1 MKQQLLNLISQP
13 TSQFTDI
20 IAWIDDRYSFTPT
33 RFHNGEQLNE
43 ANQNNG
49 SCKVFAL
56 ALLFE
61 LTQQE
66 TLGLFCEHYAAV
78 LNRPEAS
85 EHQNIRQFISHS
97 FAGLKFDG
105 TALVARI

>member
-1 MKQQLLNLISQP
+1 MKQQLLNLLSQP
-13 TSQFTDI
+13 IIQFTDV
-20 IAWIDDRYSFTPT
+20 IAWIDERYSFTPT
-33 RFHNGEQLNE
+33 RFHNGEQVNE

-56 ALLFE
+56 ALLLE
-61 LTQQE
+61 LSQQE
-66 TLGLFCEHYAAV
+66 TLELFCEHYAAV
-78 LNRPEAS
+78 LNHPEAS
-85 EHQNIRQFISHS
+85 DHQNIRQFISHG

>member
-1 MKQQLLNLISQP
+1 MKQQLLNLVSQP
-13 TSQFTDI
+13 STQFTDV
-20 IAWIDDRYSFTPT
+20 IAWIDERYSFTPT

-56 ALLFE
+56 ALLLE

-66 TLGLFCEHYAAV
+66 TLGLFCEHYQAV
-78 LNRPEAS
+78 LNHPDAS
-85 EHQNIRQFISHS
+85 DHQNIRQFISHS
-97 FAGLKFDG
+97 FTGLKFAG
-105 TALVARI
+105 RALVERS

>member
-1 MKQQLLNLISQP
+1 MKQQLLNLVSQP
-13 TSQFTDI
+13 STQFTDV
-20 IAWIDDRYSFTPT
+20 IAWIDERYSYTPT

-56 ALLFE
+56 ALLLE

-66 TLGLFCEHYAAV
+66 TLGLFCEHYQAV
-78 LNRPEAS
+78 LNHPAAS
-85 EHQNIRQFISHS
+85 DHQNIRQFISHG
-97 FAGLKFDG
+97 FTGLKFDG
-105 TALVARI
+105 RALVERS

>member
-1 MKQQLLNLISQP
+1 MKQPLLNLLNQP
-13 TSQFTDI
+13 QTQFTDV
-20 IAWIDDRYSFTPT
+20 IAWIDEHYTFTSFQ
-33 RFHNGEQLNE
+33 NGEQHNE

-56 ALLFE
+56 ALLLE

-66 TLGLFCEHYAAV
+66 TLALFCEHHQSV
-78 LNRPEAS
+78 LNHPDAS
-85 EHQNIRQFISHS
+85 DHQNIRQFMQHG

-105 TALVARI
+105 TALVARR